1 MKIDL
6 NVKDFQELVSDDEKQ
21 FMIGYSPS
29 LDEYFLV
36 TIIWQVII
44 HTRWYPIQK
53 SDCELYLADR
63 ESFCEKFQKE
73 ISER

>member
-36 TIIWQVII
+36 TIIWHFCFFQLN
-44 HTRWYPIQK
+44 
-53 SDCELYLADR
+53 LYV
-63 ESFCEKFQKE
+63 
-73 ISER
+73 